1 MLSRILVC
9 GSEGFVGRHLRRA
22 LLARG
27 LDVLGVDLPGSTA
40 TLATDLSDP
49 ALDAHALARLAGPV
63 DGIIYLAARIT
74 RGSSVNADARRNLR
88 AIAEA
93 PVRILEA
100 FSATSPAPHLVY
112 CSSIKVYGEQPPGAV
127 GPAASP
133 LRPDAFSYGAAK
145 ALGERLL
152 EVASQRANLSFSVV
166 RPSYVYG
173 PGQPA
178 TTAIPKFLAAC
189 WQGTAPAVFG
199 NGEQIRDD
207 VFVGDLAYCLAE
219 ACQRRAPGTFN
230 ATGDRARSLL
240 EVAELCCRAVE
251 ALGGPSGLTP
261 VRHPERAPARWINQ
275 TYEADRTR
283 ESLYYR
289 PRPMLAGLL
298 EEAAWI
304 RDGADPGSMLD
315 YGHRE
320 LAVSP
325 ESLG

>member
-1 MLSRILVC
+1 MLPKILVC

-27 LDVLGVDLPGSTA
+27 LDVLGVDLPGSA
-40 TLATDLSDP
+40 AALAADLSDP
-49 ALDAHALARLAGPV
+49 ALDTDALVRQAGPV
-63 DGIIYLAARIT
+63 QGIIYLAAHIT
-74 RGSSVNADARRNLR
+74 RGSSVSADARRNLR

-100 FSATSPAPHLVY
+100 FSATSPAPHLVF
-112 CSSIKVYGEQPPGAV
+112 CSSIKVYGEQPPGEV
-127 GPAASP
+127 GPETSP
-133 LRPDAFSYGAAK
+133 LRPDPFSYGAAK

-152 EVASQRANLSFSVV
+152 EIASRRANLSFSVV

-173 PGQPA
+173 PGQPL

-189 WQGTAPAVFG
+189 WQGNAPAVFG
-199 NGEQIRDD
+199 NGEQVRDD

-219 ACQRRAPGTFN
+219 ACQRRARGTFN

-251 ALGGPSGLTP
+251 ELGGPPGLTP
-261 VRHPERAPARWINQ
+261 ALHPERAPARWINQ
-275 TYEADRTR
+275 TYEAARTR
-283 ESLYYR
+283 EGLDYR
-289 PRPMLAGLL
+289 PRPLLTGLL

-304 RDGADPGSMLD
+304 RDGADPRSMLD
-315 YGHRE
+315 YDQRQRAA
-320 LAVSP
+320 LP
-325 ESLG
+325 EGLG